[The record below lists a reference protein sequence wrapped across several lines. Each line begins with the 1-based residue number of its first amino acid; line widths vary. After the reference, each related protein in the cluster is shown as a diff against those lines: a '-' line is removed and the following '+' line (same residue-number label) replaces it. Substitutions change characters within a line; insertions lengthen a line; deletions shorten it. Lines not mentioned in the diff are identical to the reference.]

1 MKEKLLLVDEVAGFL
16 RVSRPRLYRWLRM
29 GKLPGIKI
37 AGTWR
42 IPESA
47 LTALLAPAS
56 NAAVDVQSI
65 ALGDDAPMA
74 VRGGGR

>member
-47 LTALLAPAS
+47 LTALLVPAS
-56 NAAVDVQSI
+56 NGAADVQSI
-65 ALGDDAPMA
+65 ASADNPSMA
-74 VRGGGR
+74 VQGGER

>member
-47 LTALLAPAS
+47 LAALFAPAS
-56 NAAVDVQSI
+56 NGAADVQSI
-65 ALGDDAPMA
+65 APTDDASMA
-74 VRGGGR
+74 VRGGER

>member
-47 LTALLAPAS
+47 LAALLTPVSDTPA
-56 NAAVDVQSI
+56 NVQSI
-65 ALGDDAPMA
+65 APANESSMA
-74 VRGGGR
+74 AQGGGR

>member
-65 ALGDDAPMA
+65 ALADDAPMA

>member
-47 LTALLAPAS
+47 LNQLLAPAA
-56 NAAVDVQSI
+56 NGAADVQSI
-65 ALGDDAPMA
+65 ARATPTAA
-74 VRGGGR
+74 VVEGSNS

>member
-56 NAAVDVQSI
+56 DTPANVQSI
-65 ALGDDAPMA
+65 APANEASMA
-74 VRGGGR
+74 AQGGGR

>member
-42 IPESA
+42 MPESA
-47 LTALLAPAS
+47 LNELLAPAVTG
-56 NAAVDVQSI
+56 AADVQSI
-65 ALGDDAPMA
+65 APAGGASNA
-74 VRGGGR
+74 VQGSAR